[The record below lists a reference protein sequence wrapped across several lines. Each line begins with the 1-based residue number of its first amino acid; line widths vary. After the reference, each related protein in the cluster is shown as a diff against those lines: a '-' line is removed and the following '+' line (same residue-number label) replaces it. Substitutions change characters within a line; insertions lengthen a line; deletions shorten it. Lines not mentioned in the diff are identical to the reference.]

1 MRSLYE
7 CLYNYI
13 FEAKLSNKDFD
24 KHGYA
29 YVRALINKLINNQ
42 PIRIGNKGEDGI
54 VSLDQLTRDEQNLAI
69 QFEHSLDS
77 NNYKE
82 ITIDNFNKIF
92 KSVKLSWTNF
102 FKGDYSGYTKG
113 LESKNKGN
121 AFESE
126 FIMGYQSEGF
136 ENDIKKIVPYK
147 ELKSIHADGSLNQK
161 RPLNISDNSIL
172 LSPCTKDNFDIGKI
186 VTDVTLDTDKG
197 PIYLSLKYG
206 SSVTFCNAGIKTLF
220 DKKFFEGGT
229 NKKAELFCDLFCLN
243 QDRFREVFA
252 NYIGGEGKHIRSQKE
267 SIDITKELAGN
278 DKFMDFLKSV
288 IGYGYILVHKNNGHI
303 EYHDLR
309 TEKNLDSYIGHI
321 KKAEILYPIDGKA
334 KRIDIVVTIDKLEI
348 KFNIRSKD
356 GGLFPTHLMADY
368 NFL

>member
-1 MRSLYE
+1 MKTLYESLYS
-7 CLYNYI
+7 YI

-29 YVRALINKLINNQ
+29 YVRGLINKLIDGQ
-42 PIRIGNKGEDGI
+42 PIRIGGKGEDGS
-54 VSLDQLTRDEQNLAI
+54 VGFDQLTKDEQELAK
-69 QFEHSLDS
+69 QFKQNLDS

-82 ITIDNFNKIF
+82 TTLNNFNDIF
-92 KSVKLSWTNF
+92 KSVKLGWTSF

-126 FIMGYQSEGF
+126 FIEGYQTEGF
-136 ENDIKKIVPYK
+136 EEDIKKIVPYK
-147 ELKSIHADGSLNQK
+147 ELKSIHADGALNQK
-161 RPLNISDNSIL
+161 RPLNISGDSIL
-172 LSPCTKDNFDIGKI
+172 LSPCTKGNFNIGKT

-229 NKKAELFCDLFCLN
+229 NKKAELFCDLFCLD
-243 QDRFREVFA
+243 QDRFREVFT
-252 NYIGGEGKHIRSQKE
+252 NYTGVEGKRTKSQKE
-267 SIDITKELAGN
+267 SVDITKELADN

-288 IGYGYILVHKNNGHI
+288 IGYGFILVHKNKGHV

-309 TEKNLDSYIGHI
+309 TEKDLDSYIGRI
-321 KKAEILYPIDGKA
+321 KKAEILYPVDGKA

-368 NFL
+368 SFL